1 MNINLKIAIF
11 LASIV
16 IVFTVIKSVKKHSLH
31 PSFAVL
37 WIFIGMFLFSLTIFE
52 SFYAYVARSIFGLY
66 GGDHL
71 IYIALIMFLLVYCYY
86 LTTRICQM
94 ADRVSK
100 LISFTAILENEL
112 SQVKKNKL
120 IDVNSK

>member
-1 MNINLKIAIF
+1 MNINLKSAIIF
-11 LASIV
+11 ASILIIF
-16 IVFTVIKSVKKHSLH
+16 IVFKSVKKHSLH

-37 WIFIGMFLFSLTIFE
+37 WILIGLFLFSVAFFE
-52 SFYAYVARSIFGLY
+52 SFYAYVARQVFGLY

-71 IYIALIMFLLVYCYY
+71 VYIVLISFLLVYSYY

-100 LISFTAILENEL
+100 LISFTAVLENEI
-112 SQVKKNKL
+112 SQKIKRVHE
-120 IDVNSK
+120 S